1 VPARTSPA
9 GTIQS
14 IAPARRNENAHHAS
28 SAAPASPAAA
38 ASSPMVLTAAAA
50 AVGGEGACHFAAAVG
65 APVVS
70 TVFGVVAVVGGGS
83 LRGSAAA
90 GSMAETC
97 AARLR
102 RPGLPALHAYRP
114 MYTRRRLHSVAS
126 RQVLRIRG
134 GTACIPCIQSF
145 AFFPFFFLLTK
156 VIKFDTLRYMICI
169 LEDPEGSRPVE
180 LHAGVNLIR
189 SFLWRKYWNISL

>member
-1 VPARTSPA
+1 MEMMHGATVDA
-9 GTIQS
+9 GSCPSQI
-14 IAPARRNENAHHAS
+14 RAHQALLPLMWRMRQLDLTPS
-28 SAAPASPAAA
+28 FTQAMSGGGGVGPTCSGSKSATP
-38 ASSPMVLTAAAA
+38 TAADLN
-50 AVGGEGACHFAAAVG
+50 
-65 APVVS
+65 P
-70 TVFGVVAVVGGGS
+70 
-83 LRGSAAA
+83 
-90 GSMAETC
+90 
-97 AARLR
+97 
-102 RPGLPALHAYRP
+102 
-114 MYTRRRLHSVAS
+114 HSVAS